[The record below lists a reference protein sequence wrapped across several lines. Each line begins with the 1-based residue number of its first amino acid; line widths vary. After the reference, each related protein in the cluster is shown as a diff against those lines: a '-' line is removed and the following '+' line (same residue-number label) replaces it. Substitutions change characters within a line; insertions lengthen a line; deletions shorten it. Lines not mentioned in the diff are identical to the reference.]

1 MVSPTYTELGVVPQR
16 SSRSN
21 LLLLLGHPDP
31 ELVFLSY
38 SESETGAGE
47 LTARK
52 QLSLHER
59 TPRPAEFFNDVLIHP
74 SGKLAVVSCYTG
86 KLKII
91 KFKAGNYQEDF
102 DVSCVYYKWSQIAEL
117 KVHLFRLPELNVFSV
132 SFLPVLDDEF
142 AIAILYMDYQ
152 ERTQLIARDI
162 LLDDLELSYHPS
174 TVLHATPIAAKVLP
188 CPTECVP
195 QLLSVPPSQP
205 TMDEDGEDEGFAGGV
220 LIVGGKKIL
229 LFELASTQG
238 QAKQRGKRRR
248 LEAKKKSTDAAGV
261 EKAREKEMER
271 EGRKRKP
278 RGSVEWPWGE
288 VTAYASMSFLYSIH
302 GPADLILYPGAVL
315 SAHIHSDISLVTRSA
330 GFRCYHLII

>member
-1 MVSPTYTELGVVPQR
+1 MGKGYLSQSCYDSRTFIAVIPCRYLELKVVPQG

-21 LLLLLGHPDP
+21 LLLLLAHPDP

-38 SESETGAGE
+38 SESEIGTGE

-52 QLSLHER
+52 QLSLYER
-59 TPRPAEFFNDVLIHP
+59 TPRPAEFFNDVLIHS

-91 KFKAGNYQEDF
+91 KIKAGNYYEDF
-102 DVSCVYYKWSQIAEL
+102 DVSCVYYEWSQVAEL
-117 KVHLFRLPELNVFSV
+117 KVHSFRLPELNVFSL
-132 SFLPVLDDEF
+132 SFLPVPDDEF
-142 AIAILYMDYQ
+142 AIAILHMDYQ
-152 ERTQLIARDI
+152 ERIQLIARDI

-195 QLLSVPPSQP
+195 QLLSVPPSQL
-205 TMDEDGEDEGFAGGV
+205 TIDGDDEDEGFAGGV

-229 LFELASTQG
+229 LFELASMQG

-248 LEAKKKSTDAAGV
+248 LDAKKKSTDAADV
-261 EKAREKEMER
+261 EKAREKETER

-278 RGSVEWPWGE
+278 SGSVEWPWSE
-288 VTAYASMSFLYSIH
+288 VTAY
-302 GPADLILYPGAVL
+302 D
-315 SAHIHSDISLVTRSA
+315 
-330 GFRCYHLII
+330 